1 MAPVSATAKGV
12 ARQQIENPELTNL
25 IERLSSFDTL
35 KDDIQDIFDPRIE
48 VTNHSKI
55 DVKGLVA
62 ELEKLHRW
70 KFEEMVSVVDNIFV
84 FHLFLFSLSHL
95 LIVFIFFQ

>member
-12 ARQQIENPELTNL
+12 ARQQIANPELTNL

-70 KFEEMVSVVDNIFV
+70 KFEEMVSVVDNI
-84 FHLFLFSLSHL
+84 LFFSFFFLLS
-95 LIVFIFFQ
+95 FA

>member
-12 ARQQIENPELTNL
+12 ARQQIANPELTIL

-70 KFEEMVSVVDNIFV
+70 KFEEMVSVVDNILFFLLFC
-84 FHLFLFSLSHL
+84 FHYS
-95 LIVFIFFQ
+95 IY